1 MSIQMIL
8 RADDIG
14 YSEAVNYGIEKTV
27 KEGLVRT
34 AGLMVNMPAT
44 VHGLKLV
51 EGTGICLGQHTNLCI
66 GKPCADP
73 AKIPSLL
80 DENGNLK
87 SSKIYRAAFAEGRE
101 FTVLDEM
108 VIEIEAQY
116 HRFKELVGRDPDY
129 FEAHAV
135 QSKNLSKALA
145 IVAEKYGL
153 KLNTRDGVTGK
164 RTFCGKPIASQ
175 PIESM
180 QPDYDPWESLKKA
193 VRLADPSLPN
203 VFVCHPGYLDDFI
216 LRSSSLT
223 VNRTK
228 EVAMLTDPAMKDWL
242 DAHDVQLITYSDLV

>member
-1 MSIQMIL
+1 MNTIQMIL

-27 KEGLVRT
+27 KEGLIRT

-44 VHGLKLV
+44 VHGLKLL
-51 EGTGICLGQHTNLCI
+51 ENTGICLGQHTNLCI

-73 AKIPSLL
+73 TKIPSLL

-87 SSKIYRAAFAEGRE
+87 SSKTYRQAYAEGRE

-135 QSKNLSKALA
+135 RSKNLSKALA
-145 IVAEKYGL
+145 IVAEKYDL
-153 KLNTRDGVTGK
+153 KLNTHNADGS
-164 RTFCGKPIASQ
+164 RTFCGKPVASL
-175 PIESM
+175 PLESM
-180 QPDYDPWESLKKA
+180 NPDYDPWQSLKKA
-193 VRLADPSLPN
+193 VLNARTDLPN
-203 VFVCHPGYLDDFI
+203 VFVCHPGYLDDFL

-228 EVAMLTDPAMKDWL
+228 EVAMLTDPAMKAWL
-242 DAHDVQLITYSDLV
+242 EEHHVQLITYSDIC

>member
-27 KEGLVRT
+27 KEGLIRT

-44 VHGLKLV
+44 VHGLKLM

-87 SSKIYRAAFAEGRE
+87 SSKIYRAAFAEERE

-135 QSKNLSKALA
+135 QSLS
-145 IVAEKYGL
+145 
-153 KLNTRDGVTGK
+153 
-164 RTFCGKPIASQ
+164 
-175 PIESM
+175 
-180 QPDYDPWESLKKA
+180 
-193 VRLADPSLPN
+193 
-203 VFVCHPGYLDDFI
+203 
-216 LRSSSLT
+216 
-223 VNRTK
+223 
-228 EVAMLTDPAMKDWL
+228 
-242 DAHDVQLITYSDLV
+242 LIHI